1 MAGIGFEL
9 RKLLQGKDMNNKFW
23 GYTSAT
29 FITSGPMLIS
39 IGQLLIIDK
48 ILSISH
54 VLPADRAVIKAA
66 LLYAYVFSMIMS
78 SGFVML
84 SSRFIADKIFTKELD
99 DILPSLLGTVSI
111 ALIFGGSLGVIFYMQ
126 SPLPFLQKYFAY
138 MIYMSLITI
147 YVIMGYVSAIKNY
160 KMVML
165 SFGSGIITTLIFVL
179 IFFNTGVHM
188 VTATLAGIFIG
199 YLVNIA
205 ILLVAM
211 MEYFEF
217 SGGNVFAF
225 LPYFK
230 KYYKLFLINLFYTM
244 GLFVHNM
251 VFWKFS
257 ILKAGVGGT
266 FVYAPQYDM
275 ATFFAVLGTIPA
287 SVIFITRFETAF
299 YERYREFC
307 RVIIDNGNLKELMS
321 AKEKMLDTLKKEFKF
336 LIQMQLIITALMIV
350 LGVYV
355 VLPLYIKDP
364 ITVDIYSFLAI
375 GFFASY
381 SSFLLIVVLIYFD
394 IQSEAL
400 IAASSFFILSTLLSF
415 LDIKLGIPFYGL
427 GYSLAS
433 LMTFAISLYFVN
445 REVSTIDYRMFSQ

>member
-29 FITSGPMLIS
+29 FIKSGPMLIS

-126 SPLPFLQKYFAY
+126 SPLTFLQKYFAY

-188 VTATLAGIFIG
+188 VTATLAGIFI
-199 YLVNIA
+199 
-205 ILLVAM
+205 
-211 MEYFEF
+211 
-217 SGGNVFAF
+217 
-225 LPYFK
+225 
-230 KYYKLFLINLFYTM
+230 
-244 GLFVHNM
+244 
-251 VFWKFS
+251 
-257 ILKAGVGGT
+257 
-266 FVYAPQYDM
+266 
-275 ATFFAVLGTIPA
+275 
-287 SVIFITRFETAF
+287 
-299 YERYREFC
+299 
-307 RVIIDNGNLKELMS
+307 
-321 AKEKMLDTLKKEFKF
+321 
-336 LIQMQLIITALMIV
+336 
-350 LGVYV
+350 
-355 VLPLYIKDP
+355 
-364 ITVDIYSFLAI
+364 
-375 GFFASY
+375 
-381 SSFLLIVVLIYFD
+381 
-394 IQSEAL
+394 L
-400 IAASSFFILSTLLSF
+400 IAVTN
-415 LDIKLGIPFYGL
+415 
-427 GYSLAS
+427 
-433 LMTFAISLYFVN
+433 LM
-445 REVSTIDYRMFSQ
+445 R